1 MTYLS
6 FLFPIFLTGILI
18 ILPSSFLGSFVLW
31 RRMSYYGDSL
41 AHSSILGI
49 AIGIIAG
56 INSQIAIFCFA
67 LLFSVIFTKKNKSFS
82 NDTILGILSYANLAC
97 ALIIV
102 SFAKIKIDLMGY
114 LFGDLLLASYEDA
127 LKIFL
132 FDLVLCFWLK
142 KNFSKLI
149 QLCISEEI
157 LQTDGVNVSK
167 LNLQLVMFLSFF
179 IATSF
184 KIVGALLIG
193 ALMIIPCAA
202 AQKISKRPF
211 EMMINS
217 LLISAISF
225 ILGLLIALKFD
236 LPTSPSIIICSTGIL
251 LIVNMLAKLI
261 ASE

>member
-1 MTYLS
+1 
-6 FLFPIFLTGILI
+6 
-18 ILPSSFLGSFVLW
+18 
-31 RRMSYYGDSL
+31 
-41 AHSSILGI
+41 
-49 AIGIIAG
+49 
-56 INSQIAIFCFA
+56 
-67 LLFSVIFTKKNKSFS
+67 
-82 NDTILGILSYANLAC
+82 
-97 ALIIV
+97 
-102 SFAKIKIDLMGY
+102 MGY
-114 LFGDLLLASYEDA
+114 LFGDLLLASYQDT
-127 LKIFL
+127 LKIFI
-132 FDLVLCFWLK
+132 FDLLFCLWLI
-142 KNFSKLI
+142 KNFSKLV

-157 LQTDGVNVSK
+157 LQTDGVNVGK
-167 LNLQLVMFLSFF
+167 LNFQLVVFLSFF

-251 LIVNMLAKLI
+251 LVINLLVKLI
-261 ASE
+261 TKE